1 MNSDEITSVL
11 RVLRD
16 EAIPMVA
23 APSVTR
29 EAVDSWR
36 AHTLASLGGAYGPD
50 SSPARDFSA
59 IKFDDAPMI
68 DAAERILRE
77 KAAEE
82 GLDLG
87 NLGIR
92 LPSADHALRRGLHEA
107 AELLLSLTI

>member
-1 MNSDEITSVL
+1 MNSDELTSLL

-16 EAIPMVA
+16 EAIEMA
-23 APSVTR
+23 AAASATP
-29 EAVDSWR
+29 EAVNCWR
-36 AHTLASLGGAYGPD
+36 ARTLASLQGAYGPE
-50 SSPARDFSA
+50 SPPVRDFAA

-92 LPSADHALRRGLHEA
+92 LPSADEALRRGLHEA

>member
-11 RVLRD
+11 RGLRE
-16 EAIPMVA
+16 EAIAMAA

-29 EAVDSWR
+29 DAVDRWHSR
-36 AHTLASLGGAYGPD
+36 TLASLESAYGPA
-50 SSPARDFSA
+50 SPPVRDFSA
-59 IKFDDAPMI
+59 ITFDDAPMI

>member
-1 MNSDEITSVL
+1 MNSDEINNLL

-16 EAIPMVA
+16 EAIAMAA

-29 EAVDSWR
+29 EAVDGWR
-36 AHTLASLGGAYGPD
+36 ARTLASLEGAYGPD
-50 SSPARDFSA
+50 SSPVRDFSA

-68 DAAERILRE
+68 DAAERILRK

-87 NLGIR
+87 EVSIR
-92 LPSADHALRRGLHEA
+92 LPSADQALRRGLHEA

>member
-1 MNSDEITSVL
+1 MNSDELTSLL

-16 EAIPMVA
+16 EAIAMAA

-29 EAVDSWR
+29 DAVDSWR
-36 AHTLASLGGAYGPD
+36 ARTLASLEGAYGRD
-50 SSPARDFSA
+50 SSPVRDFSA
-59 IKFDDAPMI
+59 IAFEDVPMI
-68 DAAERILRE
+68 DAAERILRN

-87 NLGIR
+87 HLSIS
-92 LPSADHALRRGLHEA
+92 LPSADQALRRGLQKA